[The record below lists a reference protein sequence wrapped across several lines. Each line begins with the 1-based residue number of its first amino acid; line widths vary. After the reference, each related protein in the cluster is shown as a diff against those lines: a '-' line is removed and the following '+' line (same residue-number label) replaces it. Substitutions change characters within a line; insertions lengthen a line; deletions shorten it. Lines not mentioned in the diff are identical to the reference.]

1 MVVTLGGALVITP
14 RSRVLTSQT
23 HITVEEGGVLGC
35 VGCAGSFETLNGMP
49 GCSDSCLAWNA
60 SSIGGSILV
69 KTGGK
74 ALGVHVTLEAMVG
87 QVVVGERGA
96 VMASDWHALSSLTIV
111 ARYSVCF
118 TGTKMQFALL
128 EQIYSDA
135 LLVQKY
141 KY

>member
-1 MVVTLGGALVITP
+1 MGGALVITP
-14 RSRVLTSQT
+14 RSRALTSQT

-35 VGCAGSFETLNGMP
+35 LGCAGSFETLNGMA

-60 SSIGGSILV
+60 TSIGGSILV

-74 ALGVHVTLEAMVG
+74 ALGVQVTFEAIVG

-111 ARYSVCF
+111 ARYSVY
-118 TGTKMQFALL
+118 LL
-128 EQIYSDA
+128 YW
-135 LLVQKY
+135 
-141 KY
+141 